1 LLLSRPAAN
10 ERRSE
15 AEETT
20 MNEPN
25 AGGGRRPLAV
35 FAVVERDSRPT
46 IWIRVGSAF
55 TNRDGS
61 MNLVL
66 DAFPIGSNRLHVREQ
81 RSEDAG
87 RSGPPG
93 ADPSA
98 RPDRSA
104 PTGAPC
110 PAPDAEARP

>member
-1 LLLSRPAAN
+1 
-10 ERRSE
+10 
-15 AEETT
+15 

-35 FAVVERDSRPT
+35 FAVVEREGRPA

-66 DAFPIGSNRLHVREQ
+66 DAFPIGSNRLHIREQ
-81 RSEDAG
+81 RFEDAPRNG
-87 RSGPPG
+87 TG

-98 RPDRSA
+98 HLEARVP
-104 PTGAPC
+104 GGPC
-110 PAPDAEARP
+110 AAPDAEAHT

>member
-1 LLLSRPAAN
+1 MS
-10 ERRSE
+10 
-15 AEETT
+15 
-20 MNEPN
+20 EPN

-35 FAVVERDSRPT
+35 FAVVERDNRPT

-81 RSEDAG
+81 RFEEAG
-87 RSGPPG
+87 RNGHPGGAPPPG
-93 ADPSA
+93 AEP
-98 RPDRSA
+98 RP
-104 PTGAPC
+104 
-110 PAPDAEARP
+110 

>member
-1 LLLSRPAAN
+1 
-10 ERRSE
+10 
-15 AEETT
+15 

-25 AGGGRRPLAV
+25 AGGGRKPLAV
-35 FAVVERDSRPT
+35 FAVVERDNRPT

-81 RSEDAG
+81 RLEEAG
-87 RSGPPG
+87 RNGNGHPG
-93 ADPSA
+93 VDPSA
-98 RPDRSA
+98 RARSERA
-104 PTGAPC
+104 DGC
-110 PAPDAEARP
+110 PAPDPETRP